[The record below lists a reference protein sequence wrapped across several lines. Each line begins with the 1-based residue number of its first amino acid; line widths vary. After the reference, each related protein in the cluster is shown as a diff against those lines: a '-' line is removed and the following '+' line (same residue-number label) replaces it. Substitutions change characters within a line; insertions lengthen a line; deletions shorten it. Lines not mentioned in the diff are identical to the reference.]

1 MSTAAAQAEV
11 EHVRSFNRV
20 VTQRI
25 GALDDR
31 YLGRNRPL
39 GQDRVLWEIGVEGCE
54 VRSLRARLGLD
65 AGHASRLL
73 RALEAADLVNVTP
86 SPADARVRVARLTK
100 LGRSELAVLGR
111 RSDELASAILEPLD
125 PLERDE
131 LIAAM
136 RTVKRLLTSTEIA
149 IRPVDP
155 AGADAQRCI
164 AAYVAELNRRSER
177 GFDPAKGISAQ
188 PHEMTPPAGLFLVA
202 YRHGDAVGCGG
213 VKHHPGAA
221 SEIKRMWVAEN
232 ARGLGIARRVLA
244 ELEAD
249 AIRSGASTATIET
262 SAMLFEAMALYRSVG
277 YVEVPPFNDEP
288 FADHWFE
295 KRLEPGL
302 RPA

>member
-1 MSTAAAQAEV
+1 MTDADVA
-11 EHVRSFNRV
+11 HVRSFNRV

-31 YLGRNRPL
+31 YLGTDRPL
-39 GQDRVLWEIGVEGCE
+39 GQDRLMWEIGLAGCE

-73 RALEAADLVNVTP
+73 RSLEAAGLVTLEP
-86 SPADARVRVARLTK
+86 SPADRRVRVARLTRR
-100 LGRSELAVLGR
+100 GRSELDVLGR
-111 RSDELASAILEPLD
+111 RSDDLAASILA
-125 PLERDE
+125 PLESADRDE

-136 RTVKRLLTSTEIA
+136 RTVKRLLTASEID
-149 IRPVDP
+149 IHRVDP
-155 AGADAQRCI
+155 ADADAQRCL

-177 GFDPAKGISAQ
+177 GFDPANGVSAE

-213 VKHHPGAA
+213 AKHHRGAP

-232 ARGLGIARRVLA
+232 ARGLGIARRLLS
-244 ELEAD
+244 ELERD
-249 AIRSGASTATIET
+249 AVRSGASVASIET
-262 SAMLFEAMALYRSVG
+262 SATLTEAMALYRSVG
-277 YVEVPPFNDEP
+277 YVEVAPFNDEP

-295 KRLEPGL
+295 KRL
-302 RPA
+302 

>member
-1 MSTAAAQAEV
+1 MTAEAEV
-11 EHVRSFNRV
+11 AHVRSFNRV

-31 YLGRNRPL
+31 YLGTDRPL
-39 GQDRVLWEIGVEGCE
+39 GQDRLMWEIGAAGCE

-73 RALEAADLVNVTP
+73 RALEASGLVTVTP
-86 SPADARVRVARLTK
+86 SPSDRRVRVARLTRR
-100 LGRSELAVLGR
+100 GRSELSVLGR
-111 RSDELASAILEPLD
+111 RSDELAASILD
-125 PLERDE
+125 PLEPADREE

-136 RTVKRLLTSTEIA
+136 RTVKRLLTAGEIG
-149 IRPVDP
+149 IRRVDP

-164 AAYVAELNRRSER
+164 GAYVAELNRRSGE
-177 GFDPAKGISAQ
+177 GYDPAMGVSAE

-213 VKHHPGAA
+213 VKHHPGAP

-232 ARGLGIARRVLA
+232 ARGLGIARRLLA

-249 AIRSGASTATIET
+249 AVRSGASVASIET
-262 SAMLFEAMALYRSVG
+262 SATLFEAIALYRSVG
-277 YVEVPPFNDEP
+277 YVEVAPFNDEP

-295 KRLEPGL
+295 KRL
-302 RPA
+302 